1 MGEVV
6 SIEVEPRNLTSQR
19 EAREVIDVTDSA
31 MRPRADFDVAI
42 LGLGYVGLPTAVA
55 LAHAGRSVLG
65 IDVSERRLQDIVA
78 RNVDLLGDELIRLDS
93 ALAARQVQ
101 LTSDVMDMA
110 RADAV
115 IICVP
120 TPIDRY
126 LMPDL
131 RAVSAA
137 CASAVSNARPGQL
150 IVLTSTT
157 YVGTTR
163 DLLVEPLREKGLEL
177 GRDIFVAFSPE
188 RIDPG
193 NANHPQQTVPRVVGG
208 ADGASA
214 DRALKL
220 LADVAP
226 SVHIVSST
234 EAAEMTKLYENTF
247 RAVNIA
253 FALEMADAAS
263 ALGLSITEVIAAA
276 ATKPYGFM
284 AFYPGPG
291 VGGHCIPV
299 DPHYLLWQLRASR
312 VSLPVVEQA
321 MNHIATRPMLV
332 ASKVRDLLAQAGR
345 PISGARVLLIGAAY
359 KPGVRDTRESPAVEI
374 ARHLMAAHADVEL
387 WDPVAP
393 ELDLGD
399 GRVLRSIQQPKPEEY
414 DAAVV
419 QTIHPGQDLAWLSGC
434 GLILDATYRL
444 NVPGAE
450 TL

>member
-1 MGEVV
+1 
-6 SIEVEPRNLTSQR
+6 
-19 EAREVIDVTDSA
+19 
-31 MRPRADFDVAI
+31 MR
-42 LGLGYVGLPTAVA
+42 
-55 LAHAGRSVLG
+55 
-65 IDVSERRLQDIVA
+65 
-78 RNVDLLGDELIRLDS
+78 
-93 ALAARQVQ
+93 
-101 LTSDVMDMA
+101 

-131 RAVSAA
+131 TAISAA
-137 CASAVSNARPGQL
+137 CASAVANARVGQL

-163 DLLVEPLREKGLEL
+163 DLLVTPLRNKGFKV
-177 GRDIFVAFSPE
+177 GRDVFVAFSPE

-193 NANHPQQTVPRVVGG
+193 NADHPQHTVPRVVGG
-208 ADGASA
+208 ADGPSA
-214 DRALKL
+214 ERAVEL

-226 SVHIVSST
+226 TVHLVSST

-263 ALGLSITEVIAAA
+263 VLGLSITEVIQAA

-284 AFYPGPG
+284 PFYPGPG

-299 DPHYLLWQLRASR
+299 DPYYLLWQLRAAR
-312 VSLPVVEQA
+312 LNLPVVEQA
-321 MNHIATRPMLV
+321 MNQISTRPMLV
-332 ASKVRDLLAQAGR
+332 ASKVRDLLAQAGH
-345 PISGARVLLIGAAY
+345 PTAGARVLLVGASY
-359 KPGVRDTRESPAVEI
+359 KPGVRDTRGSPAAEI
-374 ARHLMAAHADVEL
+374 ARRLLAAQAHVEL

-399 GRVLRSIQQPKPEEY
+399 GRILRSIQQPASGDF
-414 DAAVV
+414 DAVVV

-434 GLILDATYRL
+434 NVVLDATYRL